1 MVYRGKIS
9 KNTVRLPIK
18 YSEYWIDSL
27 DPWILPLRIKQ
38 PGWGLK
44 PGCGFTYPKSQP
56 VLRWSPRTC
65 GHTENNMLAVLTI
78 MPLESWSVRCR
89 VPQLS
94 WLVFREGNQRHF
106 SCLNLKKLFQSLGL
120 ASGGLPVIYLNAP
133 KNVFLLCVFCIY
145 IFQSTEVLVEDWIQ
159 VNLPAPIREMSSAE
173 KGPSFRSRKF
183 CGSLDLLQNL
193 TGHGKALPAN
203 ADAQQSKKVHYGSD
217 GAPGVIRNPNP
228 PSQCRSARSFLR
240 YGRVQRCLLKKTLGW
255 FEPAENRL
263 TLISWANGTWDFL
276 DMLS

>member
-1 MVYRGKIS
+1 M
-9 KNTVRLPIK
+9 
-18 YSEYWIDSL
+18 
-27 DPWILPLRIKQ
+27 
-38 PGWGLK
+38 
-44 PGCGFTYPKSQP
+44 
-56 VLRWSPRTC
+56 
-65 GHTENNMLAVLTI
+65 
-78 MPLESWSVRCR
+78 
-89 VPQLS
+89 
-94 WLVFREGNQRHF
+94 
-106 SCLNLKKLFQSLGL
+106 
-120 ASGGLPVIYLNAP
+120 
-133 KNVFLLCVFCIY
+133 
-145 IFQSTEVLVEDWIQ
+145 
-159 VNLPAPIREMSSAE
+159 NLPAPIREMSSAE

-263 TLISWANGTWDFL
+263 TLISWANGT
-276 DMLS
+276 